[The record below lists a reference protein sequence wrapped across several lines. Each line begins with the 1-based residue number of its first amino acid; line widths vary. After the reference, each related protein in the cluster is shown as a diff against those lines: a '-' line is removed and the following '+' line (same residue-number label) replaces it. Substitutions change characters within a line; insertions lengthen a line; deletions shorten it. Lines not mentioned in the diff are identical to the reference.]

1 MKESL
6 KPKGRSPELSPEE
19 EQLLAIIHSTYQ
31 DIEILQHVRKGLNG
45 KMQEDDD
52 SKLQM
57 YLTIARNC
65 LVESQ
70 SLLGTNHQPKAQK
83 RLELAMN
90 ELRSAKQI
98 AQCYSQEVQC
108 P

>member
-6 KPKGRSPELSPEE
+6 KPKCRSRELSLEE
-19 EQLLAIIHSTYQ
+19 EQLLAIIHTTYQ
-31 DIEILQHVRKGLNG
+31 DVEILQNVREHLNG
-45 KMQEDDD
+45 KMQGDDD

-70 SLLGTNHQPKAQK
+70 SLLATNRQPQAQK

-98 AQCYSQEVQC
+98 AQCYSQEVQH